1 MNIKKFLLP
10 IGSLF
15 LITPLFAQSCLPHQI
30 DNTNENV
37 ADDNKGKVE
46 ISTDIPDILGWDVSK
61 LKKEIKAI
69 KEKLKTTIEY
79 SNLKQWNDFYSK
91 NDNIEQKSRIWE
103 PEFENESNYKH
114 QDPGFKY
121 FNNFL
126 HTNNNISG
134 TPSIYQADQR
144 SFLFERWYLFY
155 LKAVK
160 EWKEDEIFDD
170 EKVSLKKI
178 TEAIIKFLSP
188 PPGSQHQDIINI
200 LRIIRDYSQSDPFN
214 KLITINN
221 DILMRQVE
229 EGAKVPKIW
238 SKYHETSNNILKAT
252 LDFKAKIIEQIFT
265 GGSDGDKTPEGFD
278 DALEIFKKVVANIFK
293 FLPAKKIE
301 EKDFYNKS
309 INNLHQFK

>member
-91 NDNIEQKSRIWE
+91 NDNIEQKSIIWE
-103 PEFENESNYKH
+103 PKLGDKSDYEN

-178 TEAIIKFLSP
+178 TEAIIKFLLP
-188 PPGSQHQDIINI
+188 PPGSQPQDIKNI
-200 LRIIRDYSQSDPFN
+200 LRIIWDYSQSDPLN

-221 DILMRQVE
+221 DILMRQVKGE
-229 EGAKVPKIW
+229 TKVPKIW
-238 SKYHETSNNILKAT
+238 SKYDETSNNILKAT

-265 GGSDGDKTPEGFD
+265 GGSDGDKNPEGFD
-278 DALEIFKKVVANIFK
+278 DALEIFKEAVANIFE
-293 FLPAKKIE
+293 FLPGKEIE
-301 EKDFYNKS
+301 EKDFYNK
-309 INNLHQFK
+309 